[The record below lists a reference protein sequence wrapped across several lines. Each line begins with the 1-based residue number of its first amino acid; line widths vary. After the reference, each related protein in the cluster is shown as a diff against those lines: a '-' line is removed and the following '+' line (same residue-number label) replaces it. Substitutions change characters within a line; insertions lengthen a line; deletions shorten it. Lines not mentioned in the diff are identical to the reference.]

1 MERMRA
7 MLAMFGEA
15 FDEIDTYTA
24 RQPNDA
30 YLENLL
36 ANDNFISLAA
46 VRDNVVVGG
55 LAAYELPKFEQE
67 RSEIYNDGQISTAIE
82 QFEEV
87 LKTIPDLVGA
97 HNNLGTLYARQGNL
111 ENSLIHF
118 QRAARL
124 RPDSPDAQRNV
135 GRILL
140 QIGRTSD
147 AIDFLQAAVRLQPN
161 FAPAYAE
168 LSQVL
173 ADANRSAD
181 AIAMAKRGIDVVR
194 GTGQEAAVVEL
205 EEWLH
210 QYQMKLNRDDKAD
223 GKP

>member
-67 RSEIYNDGQISTAIE
+67 RSEIYIY
-82 QFEEV
+82 
-87 LKTIPDLVGA
+87 DLAVA
-97 HNNLGTLYARQGNL
+97 EACRRQGIATG
-111 ENSLIHF
+111 LIR
-118 QRAARL
+118 QLQDIAARRAAHVVFVQADHGDD
-124 RPDSPDAQRNV
+124 P
-135 GRILL
+135 
-140 QIGRTSD
+140 
-147 AIDFLQAAVRLQPN
+147 AIKLYSKLGHREDVLHFDIAVP
-161 FAPAYAE
+161 
-168 LSQVL
+168 
-173 ADANRSAD
+173 
-181 AIAMAKRGIDVVR
+181 
-194 GTGQEAAVVEL
+194 
-205 EEWLH
+205 
-210 QYQMKLNRDDKAD
+210 
-223 GKP
+223 GKPGCE